1 MAQRRD
7 GARHIPRA
15 ASTGELGFLRRVVS
29 KIFSNLPQRGLH
41 CTGHTVAIPDTT
53 LAAYFNLKHRL
64 AGIFVFHHCDMP
76 ELKPP
81 CLVGSQAG
89 IDGE

>member
-1 MAQRRD
+1 LQ
-7 GARHIPRA
+7 
-15 ASTGELGFLRRVVS
+15 
-29 KIFSNLPQRGLH
+29 
-41 CTGHTVAIPDTT
+41 PDTT

-64 AGIFVFHHCDMP
+64 AEIFVFHHCDIP

-89 IDGE
+89 IDGQSRAVVPLPS